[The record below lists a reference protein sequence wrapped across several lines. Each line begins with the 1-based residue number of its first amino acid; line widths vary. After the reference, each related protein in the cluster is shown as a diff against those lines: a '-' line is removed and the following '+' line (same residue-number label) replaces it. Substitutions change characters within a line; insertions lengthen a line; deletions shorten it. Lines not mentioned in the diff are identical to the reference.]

1 MFSPINL
8 DYRSTAL
15 GVFKPL
21 AVLKMGSS
29 GTRIIRIQQAAGQ
42 GQEQHKN
49 TLQSKPS
56 GTAVCT
62 ITTL

>member
-8 DYRSTAL
+8 DYQSTAL
-15 GVFKPL
+15 GVYKPL
-21 AVLKMGSS
+21 EVLKMGSS
-29 GTRIIRIQQAAGQ
+29 GTQIRIQQAAGQ

-56 GTAVCT
+56 GAAVCT
-62 ITTL
+62 IAML